1 MYLRNV
7 AKSGLVGVF
16 CVYVCV
22 WAGVGERMGGDCR
35 GLLGARGQGEKG
47 KIGYVSKGTKC

>member
-1 MYLRNV
+1 MLLSLVSLEY
-7 AKSGLVGVF
+7 SG
-16 CVYVCV
+16 CICV
-22 WAGVGERMGGDCR
+22 WAGVGERVGGDCR

>member
-1 MYLRNV
+1 MLL
-7 AKSGLVGVF
+7 SLVLLEYSV
-16 CVYVCV
+16 CMCV